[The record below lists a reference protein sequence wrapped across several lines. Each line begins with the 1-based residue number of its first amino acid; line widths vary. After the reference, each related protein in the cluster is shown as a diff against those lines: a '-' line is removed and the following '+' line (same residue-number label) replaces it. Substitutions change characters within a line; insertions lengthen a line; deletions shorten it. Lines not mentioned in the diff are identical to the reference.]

1 MKAQSLRRVLGVQ
14 WALFGGALLLGLV
27 GMAAVALYVLED
39 SFIDA
44 RLLAAD
50 RALAGERAPL
60 QQVRLQ
66 RLADFPPPM
75 RERVAALTPGAVREF
90 RLDAE
95 RYVHLRVLTPD
106 VQGPR
111 FLVYDAQAELRVSE
125 GLGRAAPMLA
135 LLLGLLLLLAAWLA
149 HRFVGR
155 IEGAATGLLGALEH
169 EPTAAALRKAA
180 EAQPVGEF
188 QRIGHALAD
197 SLDAR
202 LQALVRE
209 EETLRFL
216 AHELRTPLQSARL
229 AMESLAGR
237 IDPIAEARLRRALQ
251 RLERSSE
258 AVLWLGESTPVAEPQ
273 PIAPILRS
281 LAVEFAPLA
290 ARRGQTI
297 RIEAHGD
304 PSWPLPTAAV
314 EAVLVNLLVNAIQH
328 GAPGAIVITTA
339 TERIE
344 IRNATDGDATQ
355 PGFGLGLEL
364 ARRLLGRVAWT
375 LEASFDPARAEL
387 ILRPLPCR
395 EPGVAAIMHSRPT
408 D

>member
-1 MKAQSLRRVLGVQ
+1 
-14 WALFGGALLLGLV
+14 
-27 GMAAVALYVLED
+27 
-39 SFIDA
+39 
-44 RLLAAD
+44 
-50 RALAGERAPL
+50 
-60 QQVRLQ
+60 
-66 RLADFPPPM
+66 
-75 RERVAALTPGAVREF
+75 
-90 RLDAE
+90 
-95 RYVHLRVLTPD
+95 
-106 VQGPR
+106 
-111 FLVYDAQAELRVSE
+111 
-125 GLGRAAPMLA
+125 
-135 LLLGLLLLLAAWLA
+135 
-149 HRFVGR
+149 
-155 IEGAATGLLGALEH
+155 
-169 EPTAAALRKAA
+169 
-180 EAQPVGEF
+180 
-188 QRIGHALAD
+188 
-197 SLDAR
+197 
-202 LQALVRE
+202 
-209 EETLRFL
+209 
-216 AHELRTPLQSARL
+216 
-229 AMESLAGR
+229 
-237 IDPIAEARLRRALQ
+237 
-251 RLERSSE
+251 
-258 AVLWLGESTPVAEPQ
+258 VLWLGESTPVAEPQ

>member
-14 WALFGGALLLGLV
+14 WALFGGALLLGLF
-27 GMAAVALYVLED
+27 ALSAVALYVLED

-44 RLLAAD
+44 RLLAAE
-50 RALAGERAPL
+50 RALAGEREPL
-60 QQVRLQ
+60 VEVRVQ

-75 RERVAALTPGAVREF
+75 REGLAALTPGAMREF

-95 RYVHLRVLTPD
+95 RYVHLRALAPD
-106 VQGPR
+106 AQGPR
-111 FLVYDAQAELRVSE
+111 FLVFDAQDELRVSAA
-125 GLGRAAPMLA
+125 LWQAAPMLA

-155 IEGAATGLLGALEH
+155 IEGATTGLLDALGN
-169 EPTAAALRKAA
+169 EPTAAALRAAA

-188 QRIGHALAD
+188 QRFGHALAD

-202 LQALVRE
+202 LQALTRE

-229 AMESLAGR
+229 AVESLAGH

-251 RLERSSE
+251 RLARSSE

-273 PIAPILRS
+273 PIAPILRT
-281 LAVEFAPLA
+281 LAEEFAPLA
-290 ARRGQTI
+290 AQRGQTI
-297 RIEAHGD
+297 CIEADAD
-304 PSWPLPTAAV
+304 PSWALPTAAI

-328 GAPGAIVITTA
+328 GAPGAIEIKTTP
-339 TERIE
+339 ERIA

-364 ARRLLGRVAWT
+364 ARRLLARMDWT
-375 LEASFDPARAEL
+375 LEASFDRARAEL
-387 ILRPLPCR
+387 VLRRGP
-395 EPGVAAIMHSRPT
+395 EPTRA
-408 D
+408 